1 MLYGVVGVI
10 ALIILGYLG
19 ALVLFAWYG
28 RDLPAPGKLS
38 EARKNSTVFY
48 DRNGEVIYEMYDGK
62 NRVPVSSEEIPDV
75 LKQATVSIEDK
86 RFYEHKGISEF
97 GIMRAGINSLFGNP
111 QGGSTITQQLI
122 KNVLLTSE
130 RRISRK
136 IKEAILAYQ
145 VEKQYDKDEILTM
158 YLNEAPYGGSYWG
171 VGSAAKGYFDKEPKD
186 LSLIES
192 AFLAG
197 LPQQPSTYSPF
208 VGEKDAW
215 KSRTKD
221 VLRRM
226 REDGYIDR
234 DGEEKA
240 LTQLEKLTFAR
251 QQTNITAPHF
261 IFYVKDQ
268 IEKEFGPAIFN
279 KGVKIKTTLDLKLQK
294 EAEKIVFDE
303 IESLGEYNVGNGAL
317 VAIAPDTG
325 EIIMYVG
332 SYGYSNAE
340 YGKYDVVSQG
350 KRQPG
355 STLKP
360 IEYALALKKG
370 YTAASVITDVRTVFP
385 NVVGEDYVPVDYDGK
400 YRGPVQIR
408 FALGNSLNIPAVKML
423 AMVGIHDFLQ
433 LGYEMGLDTLAPTDE
448 NINNLGLSASLGGG
462 ETTLLDLTQA
472 FSVFANEGKKVEP
485 YGVIEITDF
494 NGKKIFEQKKPKEQQ
509 VLSKD
514 ISFIISHI
522 LSDNN
527 ARLETFGPNSYL
539 RIPGKTVA
547 VKSGTTNDKRDN
559 WAVGFTTDIALGVW
573 VGNNDNEKMNQ
584 AIASGVTGA
593 SPIWHDTMQ
602 ALLAEY
608 GDGIMEKPDNV
619 EAVEIDAYL
628 GGLPKEGYP
637 TRTEYFIKGTVPTEI
652 SPYYKTLKIS
662 KDTGKLAND
671 VEIRSGNYEEKEFIM
686 ITEQDPISGDGVNR
700 WQEAIDE
707 WARAQEDDKYHYP
720 TETSDAR
727 SDEVAISIK
736 NPEDAKRIDSNSIE
750 VYAKIT
756 SIVPIKETKIFID
769 GAEKKNLSGNRD
781 ELRETF
787 DLSNGKHTIKVEA
800 RNEKDKVTSSEVKI
814 AVNEDY

>member
-1 MLYGVVGVI
+1 M
-10 ALIILGYLG
+10 
-19 ALVLFAWYG
+19 
-28 RDLPAPGKLS
+28 
-38 EARKNSTVFY
+38 
-48 DRNGEVIYEMYDGK
+48 
-62 NRVPVSSEEIPDV
+62 
-75 LKQATVSIEDK
+75 KQATVSIEDK

-97 GIMRAGINSLFGNP
+97 GIIRAGINSLLGNP

-130 RRISRK
+130 RRLSRK

-186 LSLIES
+186 LSLIEA

-197 LPQQPSTYSPF
+197 LPQQPSIYSPF
-208 VGEKDAW
+208 VGKKDAW

-234 DGEEKA
+234 DVEEKA
-240 LTQLEKLTFAR
+240 LTQLEKLKFSK
-251 QQTNITAPHF
+251 QTNNITAPHF
-261 IFYVKDQ
+261 VFYIKDQ
-268 IEKEFGPAIFN
+268 IEKQFGPGILN
-279 KGVKIKTTLDLKLQK
+279 KGVKIKTTLDVKLQK

-303 IESLGEYNVGNGAL
+303 IETLEKHNVGNGAL

-325 EIIMYVG
+325 EIIVYVG
-332 SYGYSNAE
+332 SYDYSNDE

-350 KRQPG
+350 NRQPG

-360 IEYALALKKG
+360 IEYAVALKKG
-370 YTAASVITDVRTVFP
+370 YTAASVITDVKTVFP
-385 NVVGEDYVPVDYDGK
+385 NVVGEDYVPVNYDGK
-400 YRGPVQIR
+400 YRGPVQLR
-408 FALGNSLNIPAVKML
+408 FALGNSLNVPAVKML

-433 LGYEMGLDTLAPTDE
+433 LGYEMGLDALEPTDE
-448 NINNLGLSASLGGG
+448 NISNLGLSASLGGG

-494 NGKKIFEQKKPKEQQ
+494 NDKKIFEQKEAKVQE
-509 VLSKD
+509 VLSKE

-527 ARLETFGPNSYL
+527 ARIDTFGANSYL

-547 VKSGTTNDKRDN
+547 VKSGTTDDKRDN

-573 VGNNDNEKMNQ
+573 VGNNDNAKMNQ
-584 AIASGVTGA
+584 AIASGATGA
-593 SPIWHDTMQ
+593 SPIWHDVMQ
-602 ALLAEY
+602 ALLAEF
-608 GDGIMEKPDNV
+608 GDGIMEKPDTV

-628 GGLPKEGYP
+628 GGLPKDGYP
-637 TRTEYFIKGTVPTEI
+637 KRTEYFVKDTVPKET
-652 SPYYKTLKIS
+652 SPYYKVLKIS
-662 KDTGKLAND
+662 KETGKLAND
-671 VEIRSGNYEEKEFIM
+671 VEIRSGNYEEKEFIV
-686 ITEQDPISGDGVNR
+686 ITESDPISGDGVNR
-700 WQEAIDE
+700 WQDAIDE
-707 WARAQEDDKYHYP
+707 WARAQEDGKYHYP
-720 TETSDAR
+720 TETSEAR
-727 SDEVAISIK
+727 SDDVAISIK
-736 NPEDAKRIDSNSIE
+736 NPENEKRIDSKSIE

-756 SIVPIKETKIFID
+756 SLSPIRETKIFID
-769 GAEKKNLSGNRD
+769 GVEKKNLSGNRD
-781 ELRETF
+781 EIRETF
-787 DLSNGKHTIKVEA
+787 DFENGKHTIRVEA

-814 AVNEDY
+814 AVNENY